1 MRNSLALPTGSAVDG
16 LPNCPLVFANSR
28 LLFFIL
34 SYKMFV
40 RRSVHNDTQSF
51 LETQGMTPKFAGVE
65 KFFTQMTFKT
75 SGAAGLF
82 LSEAILPARN
92 PKRKSPGA
100 GRRVNGG
107 SRGHTEERP

>member
-1 MRNSLALPTGSAVDG
+1 VDG